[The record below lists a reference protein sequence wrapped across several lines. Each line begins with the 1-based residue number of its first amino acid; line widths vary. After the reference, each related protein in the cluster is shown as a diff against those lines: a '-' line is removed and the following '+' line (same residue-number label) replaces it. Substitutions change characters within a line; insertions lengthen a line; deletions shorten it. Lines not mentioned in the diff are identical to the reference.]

1 MIRRLAVDIS
11 PLRRCRDFRLLWF
24 GDLVSLVGRQVTVVA
39 LPYQVYQLTHSAPA
53 VGLIGLAQLVP
64 YLFFAAV
71 GGAVADAVDRR
82 KLMLAVQA
90 ALAVAM
96 TVMTI
101 VAATGV
107 AALPFLYL
115 MAGVIAALSALDLPA
130 ESAVVP
136 NLVPPELLPS
146 ALALNFMQ
154 FQASVVVG
162 PAIGGLVLA
171 RVGLAPA
178 YFLDAVTF
186 LAAIVAIA
194 LIAPQ
199 PSRGGRGLSPWAS
212 LREGLSFVRG
222 QGAVLGGFAVDL
234 NAMVFGM
241 PRALF
246 PVLAAT
252 TYNAGPLGL
261 GLLYSAVGLGAV
273 VGSAMSGFVGHLR
286 HLGRAVIISALAW
299 AICIGLFGLSGFS
312 LPVGLVLLVLA
323 GAADVIS
330 AICRNTILQTVAPD
344 HIRGR
349 ASAANGMVV
358 VGGPYLG
365 DLRAG
370 YVAGA
375 VSPAFSLVSGSA
387 LCLAGIALVTILF
400 PGLRDYR
407 QPTGRDVPPD
417 REAVEREVA

>member
-1 MIRRLAVDIS
+1 MIRRLAVDLT

-24 GDLVSLVGRQVTVVA
+24 GNLVSLVGRQVTVVA
-39 LPYQVYQLTHSAPA
+39 LPYQVYQLTHSPVA

-82 KLMLAVQA
+82 KLMLAVQV
-90 ALAVAM
+90 ALALAM
-96 TVMTI
+96 AVLTLVTAFQ
-101 VAATGV
+101 AASV
-107 AALPFLYL
+107 PFLYV
-115 MAGVIAALSALDLPA
+115 MAGVIAALSAVDLPA

-178 YFLDAVTF
+178 YALDAVTF

-199 PSRGGRGLSPWAS
+199 PTSRRRGLSPLAS
-212 LREGLSFVRG
+212 LREGLRFVGG

-234 NAMVFGM
+234 NAMIFGM

-252 TYNAGPLGL
+252 TYNAGPAGL
-261 GLLYSAVGLGAV
+261 GLLYSAVGLGAML
-273 VGSAMSGFVGHLR
+273 GSALSGFISHIR
-286 HLGRAVIISALAW
+286 HLGRAVIISALTW
-299 AICIGLFGLSGFS
+299 AVCIGLFGLTGFS
-312 LPVGLVLLVLA
+312 LVVGLLLLVVA

-330 AICRNTILQTVAPD
+330 AICRNTILQTIAPD
-344 HIRGR
+344 HLRGR

-370 YVAGA
+370 YFGGL
-375 VSPAFSLVSGSA
+375 VSPAFSLVSGSV
-387 LCLAGIALVTILF
+387 LCVAGIALVTLVF
-400 PGLRDYR
+400 PALRDYVK
-407 QPTGRDVPPD
+407 PVGLAVPPD
-417 REAVEREVA
+417 REAVEREAV